1 MEIYLRVPRTYW
13 GSFRSVMLISGFEPF
28 MADALVYGCLFAL
41 MSIGLTL
48 TYMTTRVP
56 NFAQGSFVT
65 IGAYLA
71 FSLYH
76 FKGVSP
82 YISLPFSFFLVG
94 IVATVMYKLILKP
107 LSARGSSLISLM
119 IATFAI
125 DIAFVGI
132 FGIYSDLLSN
142 LYRVYDSKFFLLRG
156 TDFTILGLGALTF
169 IAPISLLV
177 ITVVLWLGLTYT
189 KFGIAMRAAVENPSL
204 AGILGIDV
212 ERVYT
217 VSWFLAGGLAGF
229 AGSLVV
235 LWLPGSA
242 HIGSDFIVDIFA
254 SSILGGLF
262 SVYGAVIGGL
272 LVGAGEI
279 LLTVYG
285 TRLLGS
291 WVSEWQA
298 AMPMLIMA
306 ASLIVVPRGITSVN
320 WRRLLISGRR
330 K

>member
-1 MEIYLRVPRTYW
+1 MY
-13 GSFRSVMLISGFEPF
+13 GS
-28 MADALVYGCLFAL
+28 LFAL

-56 NFAQGSFVT
+56 NFAQGTFVT
-65 IGAYLA
+65 VGAYLA

-76 FKGVSP
+76 FEGVSP
-82 YISLPFSFFLVG
+82 YVSLPFSFVLVG
-94 IVATVMYKLILKP
+94 AVATAMYKFILKP
-107 LSARGSSLISLM
+107 LAARGSSLISLM

-142 LYRVYDSKFFLLRG
+142 VYRVYDSKFFLLRS
-156 TDFTILGLGALTF
+156 TDFTISGVSALTF
-169 IAPISLLV
+169 IAPISLVL

-189 KFGIAMRAAVENPSL
+189 KFGIAMRGAVENPNL
-204 AGILGIDV
+204 AGILGINV
-212 ERVYT
+212 EQVYT

-235 LWLPGSA
+235 LWLPGSP
-242 HIGSDFIVDIFA
+242 HIGSDFIVNIFA
-254 SSILGGLF
+254 ASILGGLF

-279 LLTVYG
+279 TLTVYG
-285 TRLLGS
+285 TRLFGT

-298 AMPMLIMA
+298 AIPMLIMA
-306 ASLIVVPRGITSVN
+306 AALIVVPRGITSAN
-320 WRRLLISGRR
+320 WKRLTSWRR

>member
-1 MEIYLRVPRTYW
+1 
-13 GSFRSVMLISGFEPF
+13 MLISGFEPF
-28 MADALVYGCLFAL
+28 MADALVYGSLFAL

-65 IGAYLA
+65 VGAYLA

-76 FKGVSP
+76 FEGVSP
-82 YISLPFSFFLVG
+82 YISLPFSFLLVG
-94 IVATVMYKLILKP
+94 GVATAMYKFILKP
-107 LSARGSSLISLM
+107 LSARGSSIVSLM

-156 TDFTILGLGALTF
+156 TDSTVFGLSALTF
-169 IAPISLLV
+169 VAPISLAL
-177 ITVVLWLGLTYT
+177 ITAVLWLALTYT
-189 KFGIAMRAAVENPSL
+189 KFGIAMRAAIENPGL
-204 AGILGIDV
+204 AGILGIDI
-212 ERVYT
+212 ERVYI
-217 VSWFLAGGLAGF
+217 VSWFVAGGLAGF

-242 HIGSDFIVDIFA
+242 HLGSDFIVDIFA
-254 SSILGGLF
+254 ASIVGGLF
-262 SVYGAVIGGL
+262 SVYGAVVGGL

-279 LLTVYG
+279 LLTVFG
-285 TRLLGS
+285 ARLLGS

-306 ASLIVVPRGITSVN
+306 VSLIIVPRGITSLN
-320 WRRLLISGRR
+320 WKRLAFSWRR